1 MSKNII
7 FCADGTWNGPGEPD
21 SDDKTATPTNVFKT
35 FLNLDGLDDPG
46 TTRLAKEQ
54 ERSLPGADGTPQ
66 QVAKYL
72 HGVGDSDNFLVK
84 ALGGTLGAGLIT
96 RIVRG
101 YTFVSRNYAPGDK
114 IFLLGFSRGAYTAR
128 ALAGMIS
135 AKGLLDARKLGLTDA
150 NKEAA
155 YCLGAAVWFAY
166 RQSALPTEPN
176 LFDRVLNAVLNV
188 PAFLLRPPREDQ
200 LVSAPIEAIA
210 VWDTVGSLGIPL
222 YSDRLVRLD
231 VFRFADTKLSTNVK
245 RGRHAIAI
253 DEQRGDFTPT
263 LWDAD
268 DRIVQ
273 VLFPGAHADVG
284 GGYPLANDESG
295 LSDGAFKWMSDELAN
310 LGVRFAASPSCPPK
324 PNSQGTA
331 HRPWA
336 HPPFDKLLPGPRT
349 FSKGLCLSKS
359 VLDRVG
365 GAAVIADPGLQA
377 AAYAPGNLS
386 DYLAGQ
392 AAVAG
397 IKVV

>member
-46 TTRLAKEQ
+46 T
-54 ERSLPGADGTPQ
+54 
-66 QVAKYL
+66 
-72 HGVGDSDNFLVK
+72 
-84 ALGGTLGAGLIT
+84 
-96 RIVRG
+96 
-101 YTFVSRNYAPGDK
+101 
-114 IFLLGFSRGAYTAR
+114 
-128 ALAGMIS
+128 
-135 AKGLLDARKLGLTDA
+135 
-150 NKEAA
+150 
-155 YCLGAAVWFAY
+155 
-166 RQSALPTEPN
+166 
-176 LFDRVLNAVLNV
+176 
-188 PAFLLRPPREDQ
+188 
-200 LVSAPIEAIA
+200 
-210 VWDTVGSLGIPL
+210 
-222 YSDRLVRLD
+222 
-231 VFRFADTKLSTNVK
+231 STNVK

-284 GGYPLANDESG
+284 GGYPLANNESG

-310 LGVRFAASPSCPPK
+310 LGVRFAAPPSCPPK

-336 HPPFDKLLPGPRT
+336 HPPFDKLLPDPRT
-349 FSKGLCLSKS
+349 FPKGLCLSKS
-359 VLDRVG
+359 VLDRIG